1 MIFDTYDKMKERDE
15 ARQDSSMEIPIPG
28 VYMICS
34 KCGNTYLKGSE
45 CDCDNYDDIP
55 NHVKFVSKTM
65 WQMFD
70 LGRGK

>member
-55 NHVKFVSKTM
+55 DGLKFMLTTQRM
-65 WQMFD
+65 FFD